1 MKYKF
6 SKFLICLFSI
16 TALSSCRTIFDYF
29 DGVKII
35 YDQNIKNGKIS
46 IYYEKSSFNEEDKLQ
61 IGDKLYVKT
70 IPNEGYVLDKLYVN
84 GDVFNDSPYFT
95 IKKEAYN
102 IKATFKEINFYED
115 NKNYLINDDF
125 YTYYDIEN
133 TKGMSMTPST
143 GNVNILV
150 VPIEFSDYDSFSK
163 SQIESINVAFNGSN
177 NNKTNSYWESVSS
190 FYNKSSYGKLRLNF
204 DICDTY
210 IPSISGSQFKNL
222 EKNDGDGSIF
232 LLDECRDKLKINNS
246 LINYKNYDSD
256 DDGYVDGIWLIY
268 NANKNS
274 EVYGDNNDFWAYTF
288 SYLNDSRNTLKKE
301 PNKENPNFARYA
313 NCSQLFLY
321 SDDLFGYDAHTLIH
335 EQGHMFGLD
344 DYYTY
349 DKNVASSA
357 TGGLD
362 MMDLNIGDHD
372 SFSKFSLGWIKP
384 KVVEGDSTLKILPIS
399 TSGEAIILPVTS
411 NINNPFNEY
420 YIIEFYTPTNLY
432 SLDANKSYRNKYP
445 KYFLNNGIR
454 ISHIDS
460 RLIDYRN
467 TIVNSN
473 NLDINGFNNPFNY
486 EKYYNVGCSNTA
498 SNSYNKSN
506 KGFYNLIET
515 INPYNIKSYNNFY
528 YNDGGTSFLF
538 TSGDVFN
545 TKMESNFF
553 IDNEYNH
560 DKTKFNYSLRVEYVC
575 DDYATISIKKV

>member
-70 IPNEGYVLDKLYVN
+70 IPNKGYVLDKLYVN

-232 LLDECRDKLKINNS
+232 
-246 LINYKNYDSD
+246 
-256 DDGYVDGIWLIY
+256 
-268 NANKNS
+268 
-274 EVYGDNNDFWAYTF
+274 
-288 SYLNDSRNTLKKE
+288 
-301 PNKENPNFARYA
+301 
-313 NCSQLFLY
+313 
-321 SDDLFGYDAHTLIH
+321 
-335 EQGHMFGLD
+335 
-344 DYYTY
+344 
-349 DKNVASSA
+349 
-357 TGGLD
+357 
-362 MMDLNIGDHD
+362 
-372 SFSKFSLGWIKP
+372 
-384 KVVEGDSTLKILPIS
+384 
-399 TSGEAIILPVTS
+399 
-411 NINNPFNEY
+411 
-420 YIIEFYTPTNLY
+420 
-432 SLDANKSYRNKYP
+432 
-445 KYFLNNGIR
+445 
-454 ISHIDS
+454 
-460 RLIDYRN
+460 
-467 TIVNSN
+467 
-473 NLDINGFNNPFNY
+473 
-486 EKYYNVGCSNTA
+486 
-498 SNSYNKSN
+498 
-506 KGFYNLIET
+506 
-515 INPYNIKSYNNFY
+515 
-528 YNDGGTSFLF
+528 
-538 TSGDVFN
+538 
-545 TKMESNFF
+545 
-553 IDNEYNH
+553 
-560 DKTKFNYSLRVEYVC
+560 
-575 DDYATISIKKV
+575 